1 MRTII
6 ATLAGLVALATVS
19 VQAALLAP
27 PPRRQ
32 LALLAIVAIL
42 ILTAGASAAEAA
54 RDLHALLE
62 FAQAA
67 R

>member
-1 MRTII
+1 VPRR
-6 ATLAGLVALATVS
+6 V
-19 VQAALLAP
+19 AALLAP

-32 LALLAIVAIL
+32 LTLLAIVAIL
-42 ILTAGASAAEAA
+42 ILTAGVSAVEAA

-62 FAQAA
+62 FAQTA

>member
-1 MRTII
+1 
-6 ATLAGLVALATVS
+6 
-19 VQAALLAP
+19 LLAP

-32 LALLAIVAIL
+32 LTLLAVVALLVL
-42 ILTAGASAAEAA
+42 VAGASAVEAA

>member
-1 MRTII
+1 MN
-6 ATLAGLVALATVS
+6 ALVYLP
-19 VQAALLAP
+19 LL
-27 PPRRQ
+27 
-32 LALLAIVAIL
+32 IL
-42 ILTAGASAAEAA
+42 IAGASAVEAA

>member
-1 MRTII
+1 MNALVYLPLLVPVLAAAAARPLAARLEPRL
-6 ATLAGLVALATVS
+6 ATWLLTATTVAL
-19 VQAALLAP
+19 
-27 PPRRQ
+27 
-32 LALLAIVAIL
+32 
-42 ILTAGASAAEAA
+42 AGASAVEAA